1 MKATKD
7 RTMQTKTIRDGSVE
21 VAYTEKPLSGW
32 GGQAAFFEYLDRIGM
47 WGFANVALPDG
58 RTSPNQV
65 TPADI
70 VRSLFATV
78 LSGGTRFAHVDRIR
92 QDEVIRCI
100 SGAARLPG
108 ADSIRRY
115 FGGFRACQSEQMY
128 STLQAMSSPLLAAQ
142 AMEDTVD
149 LDSTVVDRFGE
160 QEGVAKGYH
169 PTRAGRRSHHPL
181 LAMLAQ
187 SKWIVHS
194 WLRAGGASTHRG
206 AIEFVDEMRAR
217 LPEQFKIRAV
227 RGDAGFFSKEYLQ
240 AFEERGLPYVISM
253 KLSKPVK
260 RFCRAIPNDQWK
272 PFDSDSE
279 VADVMY
285 HPAQWPH
292 PRRVVVIRYDVTELD
307 PMALFHVPAYEHRA
321 FVTSLDLQAPKLVHF
336 YNDRGD
342 CENRIKEF
350 KLEFGGRGFVLQ
362 SFHGTEAVFRLLCV
376 LFNLVAEFKRLVVQ
390 DTKLTLSTLRTKIF
404 VIGAH
409 LGTSGRRKVLRLG
422 LTGKWRTEFDKL
434 IDRISA
440 LSISTAAHLNNYL
453 ISSAFQAPSPW
464 RRRRKQPLFGVC

>member
-1 MKATKD
+1 
-7 RTMQTKTIRDGSVE
+7 MQAKTIRNGSVD
-21 VAYTEKPLSGW
+21 VAYTGKPLSGW
-32 GGQAAFFEYLDRIGM
+32 GGLAAFFEFLERIDM
-47 WGFANVALPDG
+47 WTFANVALPDG

-65 TPADI
+65 KAADI
-70 VRSLFATV
+70 VRGLFATV
-78 LSGGTRFAHVDRIR
+78 LTGGSRFAHVDRIR
-92 QDEVIRCI
+92 PDEVIRCI
-100 SGAARLPG
+100 SGAKRLPG
-108 ADSIRRY
+108 ADSMRRY
-115 FGGFRACQSEQMY
+115 FGGFRASQSEQMY
-128 STLQAMSSPLLAAQ
+128 ATLQAMSSPLLAAH

-206 AIEFVDEMRAR
+206 AMEFVDEMRAR
-217 LPEQFKIRAV
+217 LPEGFKIRAV
-227 RGDAGFFSKEYLQ
+227 RGDAGFFSKEYLK

-260 RFCRAIPNDQWK
+260 RFCREIPKDQWQS
-272 PFDSDSE
+272 FDSDSE

-285 HPAQWPH
+285 HPPQWSH
-292 PRRVVVIRYDVTELD
+292 ARRVVVIRYDTAEVD

-321 FVTSLDLQAPKLVHF
+321 FVTSLDLEASKLVHF

-404 VIGAH
+404 VIGAC
-409 LGTSGRRKVLRLG
+409 LGACGRRMVLRLG
-422 LTGKWRTEFDKL
+422 LTQRWRTEFDEL
-434 IDRISA
+434 LDRIIS
-440 LSISTAAHLNNYL
+440 LSISTAAHLSNYL

-464 RRRRKQPLFGVC
+464 RRRRKQPLFGGC